1 MTTKSELAGHRYVPY
16 HFKGLRP
23 DQVNDINATR
33 AQQVR
38 DNKQARA
45 DDNNEE
51 RAWAAQQA
59 ANTQQ
64 MLGNEVDMRD
74 QY

>member
-1 MTTKSELAGHRYVPY
+1 MNHAEIAKTNHSDIMTENAMTTKSHLAGHRYVPY

-23 DQVNDINATR
+23 DQVQDINDTR

-45 DDNNEE
+45 DANLEDN
-51 RAWAAQQA
+51 AWAA
-59 ANTQQ
+59 
-64 MLGNEVDMRD
+64 
-74 QY
+74 